1 METAYVI
8 CIDDKYFLG
17 KDDCAF
23 AKIRSAIMY
32 QDTYA
37 AQDKLDRLVRKY
49 KDTINIFFNDA
60 TKLTIKEIKITLC

>member
-8 CIDDKYFLG
+8 CIDDKHFLG

-23 AKIRSAIMY
+23 AKIRSANMY
-32 QDTYA
+32 QDTHA
-37 AQDKLDRLVRKY
+37 AQEVLDRLVRRY
-49 KDTINIFFNDA
+49 KDTTNIFFNDA